1 MPQAAKASFFTGG
14 LDHDVDSLPQ
24 GKGGAREIPLHSH
37 ANPSRSILPY
47 VPLLITVAA
56 FMVMSKIQ
64 SAMVDKA
71 CAALVGQEAPNI
83 DLIEQASGSQTT
95 LKEFLAKNKKP
106 TVIDFYQ
113 NFCPACGPAA
123 DKIEQLAGD
132 AKYKDKVNFMLVNMG
147 SRDDAVKYAKERNL
161 KDAWHGHGKP
171 PSGYGIKCHRQMSLL
186 AASARAPP
194 GRPLR
199 TARNHHNT
207 GVAAAWRT
215 GSRNPAF

>member
-1 MPQAAKASFFTGG
+1 
-14 LDHDVDSLPQ
+14 
-24 GKGGAREIPLHSH
+24 
-37 ANPSRSILPY
+37 
-47 VPLLITVAA
+47 
-56 FMVMSKIQ
+56 MVMSKIQ

-171 PSGYGIKCHRQMSLL
+171 PSGYGIKYIPHKVLL
-186 AASARAPP
+186 DSDGKVLKNFRVDLPEDLE
-194 GRPLR
+194 PLLKE
-199 TARNHHNT
+199 
-207 GVAAAWRT
+207 GKKK
-215 GSRNPAF
+215 S